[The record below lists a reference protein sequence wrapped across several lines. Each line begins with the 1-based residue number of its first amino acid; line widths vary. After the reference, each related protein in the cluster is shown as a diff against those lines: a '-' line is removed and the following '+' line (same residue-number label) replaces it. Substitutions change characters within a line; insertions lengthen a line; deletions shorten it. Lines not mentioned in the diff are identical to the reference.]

1 MKQVQDVVIE
11 KVQKYIREYFLDS
24 LNEKQIEEVNQELE
38 IKILSAF
45 YEYGITSNPKAYKQ

>member
-38 IKILSAF
+38 VKILAAF

>member
-1 MKQVQDVVIE
+1 MKQVQDAVIE
-11 KVQKYIREYFLDS
+11 KVQKYIRDYFLDS

-38 IKILSAF
+38 VKILSAF

>member
-1 MKQVQDVVIE
+1 MKQVQDAVVE

-38 IKILSAF
+38 VKILAAF
-45 YEYGITSNPKAYKQ
+45 YEYGITSNPKAHKQ

>member
-38 IKILSAF
+38 VKILSAF